1 MSVVGILT
9 DSTASIPTAL
19 SKELHIETI
28 AYYVHRGLDSL
39 RDMIDVQPEPFARY
53 LAQTDRLP
61 TTSNPSIGDYLTGL
75 KRLAER
81 TKEIVALTMTSKG
94 SGAYQACR
102 TAVEVLRERT
112 PDVQVEVIDTLKVAM
127 SQGWATIEAA
137 RAARDGQSLN
147 VVAERAREVARKATM
162 LMTADTL
169 KYLYMGGRIGRAQ
182 HLVGSL
188 LNIKPLIGMD
198 NGVITGLGAARTRAK
213 VYSRMVEMMCQQLGA
228 QARIK
233 IAYTHVAA
241 EEQAAQLRALIEQQ
255 FDCVETITTWLS
267 PALGVH
273 SGPGTVGVHF
283 YPVDQNLRGASRNL

>member
-1 MSVVGILT
+1 LT
-9 DSTASIPTAL
+9 DTTASIPPAL
-19 SKELHIETI
+19 AKESQIEMI
-28 AYYVHRGLDSL
+28 SYYVHRGLDTL
-39 RDMIDVQPEPFARY
+39 RDMIDVQPEPFAQY

-102 TAVEVLRERT
+102 AAVEVLRERM
-112 PDVQVEVIDTLKVAM
+112 PEVHVEVIDTLKVAM
-127 SQGWATIEAA
+127 SQGWAAIEAA
-137 RAARDGQSLN
+137 RAAREGQPLSA
-147 VVAERAREVARKATM
+147 VADRAREVAQKSTM
-162 LMTADTL
+162 LMTADSL

-182 HLVGSL
+182 HFVGSL
-188 LNIKPLIGMD
+188 LSIKPLIGMD
-198 NGVITGLGAARTRAK
+198 DGVIVGLGAARTRAK
-213 VYSRMVEMMCQQLGA
+213 AYSKMVELMCQQVGA

-241 EEQAAQLRALIEQQ
+241 ENQVAQLRGLISKQ
-255 FDCVETITTWLS
+255 FECVETITTWLS

-283 YPVDQNLRGASRNL
+283 YPVE

>member
-1 MSVVGILT
+1 MVGILT
-9 DSTASIPTAL
+9 DTTASIPPPLAQQL
-19 SKELHIETI
+19 KIELVP
-28 AYYVHRGLDSL
+28 YYVHRGLDTL
-39 RDMIDVQPEPFARY
+39 RDMVDVQPEPFARY

-61 TTSNPSIGDYLTGL
+61 TTSNPSIGDYLNGL
-75 KRLAER
+75 KRLTER

-102 TAVEVLRERT
+102 TAVELLRERM
-112 PDVQVEVIDTLKVAM
+112 PEARVEVIDTLRVAM
-127 SQGWATIEAA
+127 SQGWAAIEAA
-137 RAARDGQSLN
+137 RAALEGQPLSQ
-147 VVAERAREVARKATM
+147 VADRARETAQKSTM
-162 LMTADTL
+162 LMTADSL

-188 LNIKPLIGMD
+188 LSIKPLIGMD
-198 NGVITGLGAARTRAK
+198 DGVIVGLGAARTRTKA
-213 VYSRMVEMMCQQLGA
+213 YGTIIEMMCRRVGA

-241 EEQAAQLRALIEQQ
+241 EDQVALLRELISRQ
-255 FDCVETITTWLS
+255 FDCVEAITTWLS

-283 YPVDQNLRGASRNL
+283 YPVG

>member
-1 MSVVGILT
+1 MSVVGVLT
-9 DSTASIPTAL
+9 DTTASIPPAL
-19 SKELHIETI
+19 SKDLQIEMI
-28 AYYVHRGLDSL
+28 AYYVHRGLDTL
-39 RDMIDVQPEPFARY
+39 RDMIDVQPEPFAQY
-53 LAQTDRLP
+53 LAQADRLP
-61 TTSNPSIGDYLTGL
+61 TTSNPSIGDYLAGL

-102 TAVEVLRERT
+102 AAVEVLRERM
-112 PDVQVEVIDTLKVAM
+112 PEVRVEVIDTLKVAM

-137 RAARDGQSLN
+137 RSAWEGRSLSEVADRARD
-147 VVAERAREVARKATM
+147 VAQRSTM
-162 LMTADTL
+162 LMTADSL
-169 KYLYMGGRIGRAQ
+169 KYLYLGGRIGRAQ
-182 HLVGSL
+182 HLMGSL

-198 NGVITGLGAARTRAK
+198 DGVIVGLGAARTRVKA
-213 VYSRMVEMMCQQLGA
+213 YARMVEMMCQQVGA

-241 EEQAAQLRALIEQQ
+241 EEQVAQLRELVMKQ
-255 FDCVETITTWLS
+255 FECVETITTWLS

-283 YPVDQNLRGASRNL
+283 YPVE

>member
-1 MSVVGILT
+1 MMVGILT
-9 DSTASIPTAL
+9 DTTASIPPPLAQQL
-19 SKELHIETI
+19 KIELVP
-28 AYYVHRGLDSL
+28 YYVHRGLDTL
-39 RDMIDVQPEPFARY
+39 RDMVDVQPEPFARY

-61 TTSNPSIGDYLTGL
+61 TTSNPSIGDYLNGL
-75 KRLAER
+75 KRLTER

-102 TAVEVLRERT
+102 TAVELLRERM
-112 PDVQVEVIDTLKVAM
+112 PEARVEVIDTLRVAM

-137 RAARDGQSLN
+137 RAALEGQPLSQ
-147 VVAERAREVARKATM
+147 VADRAQETAQKSTM
-162 LMTADTL
+162 LMTADSL

-188 LNIKPLIGMD
+188 LSIKPLIGMD
-198 NGVITGLGAARTRAK
+198 DGVIVGLGAARTRTKA
-213 VYSRMVEMMCQQLGA
+213 YGTIIEMMCRRVGA

-241 EEQAAQLRALIEQQ
+241 EDQVAQLRELISRQ
-255 FDCVETITTWLS
+255 FDCVEAITTWLS

-283 YPVDQNLRGASRNL
+283 FPVE

>member
-1 MSVVGILT
+1 MSIVGILT
-9 DSTASIPTAL
+9 DSTASIPAAL
-19 SKELHIETI
+19 AKELGIELI
-28 AYYVHRGLDSL
+28 AYYVHRGLDTL
-39 RDMIDVQPEPFARY
+39 RDLVDVQPEPFARY
-53 LAQTDRLP
+53 LTQTARLP

-81 TKEIVALTMTSKG
+81 TGEIVALTMTSRG

-102 TAVEVLRERT
+102 AAVEVLRERM
-112 PDVQVEVIDTLKVAM
+112 PDVRVEVIDTLRVAM

-137 RAARDGQSLN
+137 RAAQAGQPLEA
-147 VVAERAREVARKATM
+147 VAARARDVAQRSTM
-162 LMTADTL
+162 LMTADSL

-182 HLVGSL
+182 HLMGSL

-198 NGVITGLGAARTRAK
+198 NGVIVGLGAARTRAK
-213 VYSRMVEMMCQQLGA
+213 AYSKMLELMCQQVGA

-241 EEQAAQLRALIEQQ
+241 EDQVAQLRELIEQQ

-283 YPVDQNLRGASRNL
+283 YPVE

>member
-1 MSVVGILT
+1 MMSEVGVLT
-9 DSTASIPTAL
+9 DTTASIPAAL
-19 SKELHIETI
+19 VKDLQIELI
-28 AYYVHRGLDSL
+28 AYYVQRGLDTL

-81 TKEIVALTMTSKG
+81 TKDIVALTMTSKG

-102 TAVEVLRERT
+102 AAADMLRERQ
-112 PDVQVEVIDTLKVAM
+112 PDVRVEVIDTLKVAM

-137 RAARDGQSLN
+137 RAARGGQPLSA
-147 VVAERAREVARKATM
+147 VADRAREVAQKSTM

-182 HLVGSL
+182 HLMGSL

-198 NGVITGLGAARTRAK
+198 NGVIAGLGAARTRAK
-213 VYSRMVEMMCQQLGA
+213 AYSKLVELMCQQVGA

-241 EEQAAQLRALIEQQ
+241 EDQAAQLRELIERQ
-255 FDCVETITTWLS
+255 FDCVESITTWLS

-283 YPVDQNLRGASRNL
+283 YPVN

>member
-1 MSVVGILT
+1 MATVGVLT
-9 DSTASIPTAL
+9 DTTASIPPAL
-19 SKELHIETI
+19 VSELQIELVP
-28 AYYVHRGLDSL
+28 YYVHRGLETL

-61 TTSNPSIGDYLTGL
+61 TTSNPSIGDYLIGL

-102 TAVEVLRERT
+102 AAVESLRERR
-112 PDVQVEVIDTLKVAM
+112 PDMRVEVIDTLKVAM
-127 SQGWATIEAA
+127 SQGWAVIEAA
-137 RAARDGQSLN
+137 RVARAGQPLS
-147 VVAERAREVARKATM
+147 VVADQARSVAQKSTM

-188 LNIKPLIGMD
+188 LNIKPLIGLEDGM
-198 NGVITGLGAARTRAK
+198 ITGLGAARTRAK
-213 VYSRMVEMMCQQLGA
+213 AYAKMLELMCQQVGA

-241 EEQAAQLRALIEQQ
+241 DEQVMQLRELIEPQ
-255 FDCVETITTWLS
+255 FECVETITTWLS

-283 YPVDQNLRGASRNL
+283 YPVE

>member
-9 DSTASIPTAL
+9 DTTASIPPTLA
-19 SKELHIETI
+19 KELQIEMI
-28 AYYVHRGLDSL
+28 AYYVHRGLDTL
-39 RDMIDVQPEPFARY
+39 RDMVDVQPEPFAQY

-61 TTSNPSIGDYLTGL
+61 TTSNPSIGDYLIGL

-102 TAVEVLRERT
+102 AAVEILRERI
-112 PDVQVEVIDTLKVAM
+112 PEMRVEVIDTLKVAM
-127 SQGWATIEAA
+127 SQGWAAIEAA
-137 RAARDGQSLN
+137 RSAWEGKSLNEVTDRARD
-147 VVAERAREVARKATM
+147 VAQKSTM
-162 LMTADTL
+162 IMTADTL

-182 HLVGSL
+182 HLMGSL

-198 NGVITGLGAARTRAK
+198 DGVIVGLGAARTRAK
-213 VYSRMVEMMCQQLGA
+213 AYSKMIEMMCQQMGA

-241 EEQAAQLRALIEQQ
+241 EEQVAQLRELVTKQ
-255 FDCVETITTWLS
+255 FQCVETITTWLS

-283 YPVDQNLRGASRNL
+283 YPVG

>member
-1 MSVVGILT
+1 MSVVGVLT
-9 DSTASIPTAL
+9 DTTASIPPAL
-19 SKELHIETI
+19 AQELQIELI
-28 AYYVHRGLDSL
+28 AYYVHRGLDTL
-39 RDMIDVQPEPFARY
+39 RDMVDVQPEPFARY

-61 TTSNPSIGDYLTGL
+61 TTSNPNIGDYLTGF

-102 TAVEVLRERT
+102 AAADMLRERR
-112 PDVQVEVIDTLKVAM
+112 PDVRVEVIDTLKVAM
-127 SQGWATIEAA
+127 SQGWAAIEAA
-137 RAARDGQSLN
+137 RAAQENQPLSA
-147 VVAERAREVARKATM
+147 VADRARAVAQKSTM
-162 LMTADTL
+162 LMTADSL

-188 LNIKPLIGMD
+188 LNIKPLIGMEE
-198 NGVITGLGAARTRAK
+198 GLVTGLGAARTRAK
-213 VYSRMVEMMCQQLGA
+213 AYAKLVELMQRQAGA
-228 QARIK
+228 QTRIK

-241 EEQAAQLRALIEQQ
+241 EEQAAQLRELIAQQ
-255 FDCVETITTWLS
+255 FECVETITTWLS

-283 YPVDQNLRGASRNL
+283 YAVD